1 MMAREE
7 YQRLKIEHFLLEG
20 DANERRYISYTE
32 GLTKTRKRR
41 LNLKRRLISSKMYEN
56 KTESGTF
63 LIV

>member
-7 YQRLKIEHFLLEG
+7 YQSLKIKHFLLES

-32 GLTKTRKRR
+32 GLTKTRNRR

-56 KTESGTF
+56 KTESGIF